1 MIVTDRHQMRA
12 EFRQM
17 RLNRKLSQREL
28 ATRLNLSKNAI
39 VYRESGRFHMDL
51 DAVLRTAQA
60 FGYNLALIPARHP
73 GARPTG
79 TGWPA

>member
-1 MIVTDRHQMRA
+1 VIVHNRHQLRA

-28 ATRLNLSKNAI
+28 AAQLNLSKNAI

-51 DAVLRTAQA
+51 DAVLRTAQT
-60 FGYNLALIPARHP
+60 FGYDLALIPARHA
-73 GARPTG
+73 GGRQTG